1 MDLVDFRF
9 IEPHIACL
17 SLAREERGNSLTPD
31 LLGVLV
37 GLVEQAAQKG
47 ARVGILRGRGERSF
61 CTGYDLAELTQPPD
75 PRRLR
80 LEPAARAIERSPIPW
95 LAFVNGRAFGGGFEL
110 LLACDQRIAA
120 PHAVLRMPAVSLSI
134 PYGPEGLRRFHRLIG
149 PARTFDLFAR
159 ARELNATEAADL
171 GLIDAIGDFD
181 AALAWA
187 RRVAVGGPLAIEYTK
202 AALQALN
209 QGEDPNNVPE
219 IVRLRQSCLNSQ
231 DLQEGLA
238 AANERRPPRFKG
250 R

>member
-9 IEPHIACL
+9 LEPHIACL

-31 LLGVLV
+31 LLGALV

-47 ARVGILRGRGERSF
+47 ARVGILRGKGETSF
-61 CTGYDLAELTQPPD
+61 CTGYDLAELSQPLD

-80 LEPAARAIERSPIPW
+80 LEPAARAIECSPIPW

-110 LLACDQRIAA
+110 LLACDQRIAV
-120 PHAVLRMPAVSLSI
+120 PHAILRMPAVRLSI
-134 PYGPEGLRRFHRLIG
+134 PYGPEGLRRFHGLIG

-159 ARELNATEAADL
+159 ARDLDAEEAVRL
-171 GLIDAIGDFD
+171 GLIDAIGDFET
-181 AALAWA
+181 ALDWA
-187 RRVAVGGPLAIEYTK
+187 RQVALGGPLAVEYTK
-202 AALQALN
+202 AALRALN
-209 QGEDPNNVPE
+209 EGEDPNNVPE
-219 IVRLRQSCLNSQ
+219 IVRLRQSCLNSH
-231 DLQEGLA
+231 DLKEGLA